1 MLKHFIYLIIGAG
14 LTACS
19 SVNTIYVTSKLV
31 SVSADFQKK
40 NVVDT
45 IVSPYRSEL
54 GEEMLEVIAR
64 AENNFAKS
72 RPNGSLN
79 NWAADAILNSVD
91 KSVFNL
97 APYFCLLNVGGL
109 RNPLNKGDVR
119 LEDAYKLMPFDNEIV
134 VVELPLSSLTDVADY
149 LVERGGEPISNVVLR
164 DNKLEIKQSNGKF
177 NWGITTSQSY
187 LPLDNN
193 AFFENKLSLVDWLRQ
208 WAKNDEER
216 EEVYIRGFLGKMIFS
231 GEEALKTS
239 DVLSGGEKVR
249 CMLSRM
255 MMLRSNVLMFD
266 EPTSHLDLESITA
279 LNGVSRRFE
288 LIQQVRAEEENVL
301 LLDAG
306 DIFQGTPYF
315 NKFGGV
321 LEMKLMT
328 ALGYDAA
335 TMGNHDFDGGMD
347 GFVNAQQSAN
357 FPFLCSNYDF
367 NNTPIDGY
375 TQDYTIIQKGNV
387 KVGIFGVG
395 IELKGLVSGR
405 KFGETVYLDPIEIAN
420 AKALEL
426 KDRGCDLVICLS
438 HLGYAYEKDK
448 VSDRIL
454 AQQTKNIH
462 LIIGG
467 HTHTFLDRPTE
478 EKNLD
483 GQAVLINQVGWAG
496 INVGRIDFN
505 FEQN

>member
-1 MLKHFIYLIIGAG
+1 MERRDFI
-14 LTACS
+14 
-19 SVNTIYVTSKLV
+19 
-31 SVSADFQKK
+31 
-40 NVVDT
+40 
-45 IVSPYRSEL
+45 R
-54 GEEMLEVIAR
+54 
-64 AENNFAKS
+64 
-72 RPNGSLN
+72 
-79 NWAADAILNSVD
+79 NSVLI
-91 KSVFNL
+91 SGGILV
-97 APYFCLLNVGGL
+97 AP
-109 RNPLNKGDVR
+109 
-119 LEDAYKLMPFDNEIV
+119 
-134 VVELPLSSLTDVADY
+134 
-149 LVERGGEPISNVVLR
+149 
-164 DNKLEIKQSNGKF
+164 
-177 NWGITTSQSY
+177 
-187 LPLDNN
+187 
-193 AFFENKLSLVDWLRQ
+193 SLVAQGKCDNL
-208 WAKNDEER
+208 KNRLTILHTNDTHSNIDPFPENH
-216 EEVYIRGFLGKMIFS
+216 YKYPGK
-231 GEEALKTS
+231 G
-239 DVLSGGEKVR
+239 
-249 CMLSRM
+249 
-255 MMLRSNVLMFD
+255 
-266 EPTSHLDLESITA
+266 
-279 LNGVSRRFE
+279 GVSRRFE

-505 FEQN
+505 FEQKRFAKNEVLIVD